1 MFSRAWSSACF
12 LATLALTTVVHAD
25 SDDALRGNY
34 VAIKVTLGIGG
45 SSELDS
51 DSVSVPALGAS
62 FDVRDASGWND
73 DLELSYGLAA
83 QYMWDLHR
91 YFALGGLFGVLSWR
105 SEVDDGVDADR
116 NIGFD
121 LAIVPQGRLPLTD
134 AIELYVSVPIGVT
147 LDLFNQADRQALN
160 GNFKLEGDSAIG
172 FALSALLGARFAI
185 TRGFGLLA
193 EFGYSYR
200 TFGHE
205 ITVIAGGST
214 LAKINGDISLGQF
227 ALNVGAWF

>member
-1 MFSRAWSSACF
+1 MFSRAWSPACF
-12 LATLALTTVVHAD
+12 LATLALTTVAHAD
-25 SDDALRGNY
+25 RDDALRGDY
-34 VAIKVTLGIGG
+34 LAIKVTLGIGG
-45 SSELDS
+45 SSDLQS
-51 DSVSVPALGAS
+51 DSVSLLGAT

-105 SEVDDGVDADR
+105 SEVDDDFDADR

-121 LAIVPQGRLPLTD
+121 LAVVPQGRLPLSD
-134 AIELYVSVPIGVT
+134 AVELYVSVPIGVT

-172 FALSALLGARFAI
+172 FALSVLLGARFAI
-185 TRGFGLLA
+185 TRSFGLLA
-193 EFGYSYR
+193 EFGYTYR

-205 ITVIAGGST
+205 ITVIAAGST
-214 LAKINGDISLGQF
+214 LAKINGDISVGQF